1 MFDQGPPEHV
11 VPFGSFSYSC
21 QDDLVVK
28 AEIDNIPYFNAP
40 IYLENK
46 EQIGKVDEI
55 FGNIKDYSISVKL
68 SENMKSGA
76 FKAQQK
82 LFIDP
87 AKLLP
92 LARFLPSA
100 PGAKRGGAGG
110 RGGRGGRGGA
120 GGFGGEWEIRV
131 YCCRLPDNYLTD
143 VHSYLVQV
151 VEEAV
156 ALADEVVVDVE
167 AVVDSEDEEAVDA
180 EVVDSAAEEVV
191 ADSEVSQR
199 GERGYNVVI
208 RTYLFVL
215 LLYLFFSTRTWRRRW
230 LRRTRRRS
238 WTILKLIL

>member
-28 AEIDNIPYFNAP
+28 AEIDNVPYFNAP

-68 SENMKSGA
+68 SENMKSNA

-120 GGFGGEWEIRV
+120 GGFGGEWAGRKEECLDWQVILIDLCFSSISGRGGGGGFGGRGGGGGRGGFGGKYWEI
-131 YCCRLPDNYLTD
+131 
-143 VHSYLVQV
+143 
-151 VEEAV
+151 
-156 ALADEVVVDVE
+156 
-167 AVVDSEDEEAVDA
+167 
-180 EVVDSAAEEVV
+180 
-191 ADSEVSQR
+191 
-199 GERGYNVVI
+199 
-208 RTYLFVL
+208 
-215 LLYLFFSTRTWRRRW
+215 
-230 LRRTRRRS
+230 
-238 WTILKLIL
+238 